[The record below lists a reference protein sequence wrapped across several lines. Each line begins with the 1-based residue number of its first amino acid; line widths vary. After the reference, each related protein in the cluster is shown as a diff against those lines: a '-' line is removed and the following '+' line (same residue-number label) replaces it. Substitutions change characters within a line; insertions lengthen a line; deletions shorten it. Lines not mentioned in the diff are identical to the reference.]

1 MTLLFVIALNMTLGI
16 DPSRADHKSNRK
28 EEEEL
33 LLSFSSSK
41 LLDLINNQRVGKD
54 IHETFHRQ
62 LDDQSDKFGVI
73 AEFLGR
79 RLFDKVS
86 GWSEQNRSLTLEI
99 LFLLGIDRSFIAC
112 CWWFPS
118 IAFFYY

>member
-1 MTLLFVIALNMTLGI
+1 MTLLFVIALSITSGI
-16 DPSRADHKSNRK
+16 DASRADHKLNR
-28 EEEEL
+28 EEEL

-86 GWSEQNRSLTLEI
+86 GWSREKKDLSPSEFSL
-99 LFLLGIDRSFIAC
+99 F
-112 CWWFPS
+112 
-118 IAFFYY
+118 